1 MVFGIEPGIDIP
13 LHQLGSTVNDCGIGD
28 FDDPAL
34 FVIDPVIAVRTV
46 ADLTLRNGVVS
57 RQRFRRV
64 HMTLLKMYN
73 LIFPI
78 PMGCALLTAAAGAAI
93 AIGSLERL
101 PGVIIQAGAA
111 PLCGKA
117 GVGTLQSLEQILAWM

>member
-13 LHQLGSTVNDCGIGD
+13 LHQLGSTVDDFGVGD

-34 FVIDPVIAVRTV
+34 LVIDPVIAVRTV

-57 RQRFRRV
+57 RQRLRRV

-78 PMGCALLTAAAGAAI
+78 PMRRALLTAAAGTAI
-93 AIGSLERL
+93 VIGPLERL

-117 GVGTLQSLEQILAWM
+117 GVRTLQSLEQILAWM